1 MPDVI
6 RRLQEFNAGRD
17 PERLQM
23 KYRSM
28 RSSTFAFLRGTC
40 HLFYQ
45 RLPLDDWSASAP
57 LSWICGDLHLENFG
71 SFEAD
76 NGLAYFDI
84 SDFDEAV
91 LAPASWDLAR
101 FLTSVLVAA
110 DSLSVSAMEAKALC
124 KSFVD
129 AYAAALALGKSRWV
143 ERETA
148 QGLVRQLLDDLR
160 QRQRARFL
168 DARTER
174 KGKKRILRVDGKKA
188 LPASEKQRAR
198 VTDFMQEFAGAQ
210 ADPDFYKVL
219 DVARRVAG
227 TGSLG
232 LDRYVILVRGKGS
245 PDGNCLLDLRP
256 ALPSSLA
263 PHLKAPQP
271 KWKTQAHRIVELQ
284 QRMQAVSMAFLHPV
298 KVGKSAYVL
307 RGLQP
312 SEDRVTLDR
321 ARHSMQELQGV
332 MREMGNLV
340 AWAHLRSAGR
350 EGSASADELIDFA
363 QHKRWK
369 KPLLGAARD
378 CAAQV
383 CKDWQTYS
391 AAYDDGAFAL

>member
-188 LPASEKQRAR
+188 LPASEKQRAK
-198 VTDFMQEFAGAQ
+198 VADFMQEFADAQ

-219 DVARRVAG
+219 DVARRIAG

-245 PDGNCLLDLRP
+245 PDCNYLLDLRP
-256 ALPSSLA
+256 ALPSSLT
-263 PHLKAPQP
+263 PHLKAQQP

-350 EGSASADELIDFA
+350 QGSAIADELIDFA

-378 CAAQV
+378 CAVQV
-383 CKDWQTYS
+383 YKDWQTYS
-391 AAYDDGAFAL
+391 AAYDDGAFEL

>member
-6 RRLQEFNAGRD
+6 RRLQEYNAGRD
-17 PERLQM
+17 PERVQM
-23 KYRSM
+23 KYRNM
-28 RSSTFAFLRGTC
+28 RGSPFVFLRGTC
-40 HLFYQ
+40 HLFYE
-45 RLPLDDWSASAP
+45 RLPLDGLSASAP

-110 DSLSVSAMEAKALC
+110 DSLSVSAAEAKALC
-124 KSFVD
+124 NSFVD

-160 QRQRARFL
+160 QRQRAQFL

-174 KGKKRILRVDGKKA
+174 KGKKRVLCVDGKKA
-188 LPASEKQRAR
+188 LPASDKQRVM
-198 VTDFMQEFAGAQ
+198 VTDFMKEFADAQ

-219 DVARRVAG
+219 DVARRIAG

-245 PDGNCLLDLRP
+245 PDGNYLLDLRQ

-284 QRMQAVSMAFLHPV
+284 QRMQVVSMAFLHPV
-298 KVGKSAYVL
+298 KVGKSSYVL

-312 SEDRVTLDR
+312 SEDKVTLDR
-321 ARHSMQELQGV
+321 ARHSMNELQEV
-332 MREMGNLV
+332 MRVMGNLV

-350 EGSASADELIDFA
+350 EGSAIVDELIDFA
-363 QHKRWK
+363 QQKRWK
-369 KPLLGAARD
+369 KTLLSAARD
-378 CAAQV
+378 CAVQV
-383 CKDWQTYS
+383 RTDWQTYS
-391 AAYDDGAFAL
+391 AAYDDGAFEL